1 MEAFRIIAERR
12 INQAISDGSLT
23 FEQWKDKPLVLEDD
37 SFVPAELKMAYK
49 LLKNSGYLPQEIVDR
64 KEVQRLEELIA
75 STEDEHVRLQQMRK
89 LNVLLMKMDSQ
100 RGRPVNVEGQRD
112 YYARIVE
119 KVELHKE
126 TG

>member
-89 LNVLLMKMDSQ
+89 LDVLLMKMDSQ
-100 RGRPVNVEGQRD
+100 RGRPVNVEAQRD

-119 KVELHKE
+119 KVELNKE

>member
-23 FEQWKDKPLVLEDD
+23 FDQWKDKPLVLEDD

-49 LLKNSGYLPQEIVDR
+49 LLKNSGYLPQEIMDR

-75 STEDEHVRLQQMRK
+75 SSEDAHDRLKQMRK
-89 LNVLLMKMDSQ
+89 LDVLLMKMERCCGRTVNLQSQ
-100 RGRPVNVEGQRD
+100 EE
-112 YYARIVE
+112 YYTRVVE
-119 KVELHKE
+119 KVELHK
-126 TG
+126 